1 MWLEKKCFKFH
12 YFLFYWNVKAI
23 VCYDNIPLYRYFPKG
38 LMQYIY
44 HSTRDFTGNREI
56 LFL

>member
-44 HSTRDFTGNREI
+44 HTTRDFNREI